1 MPETAPDLTPEEM
14 KRRNQRNIAIALGL
28 AAFILVVFLVT
39 ILRISG
45 NLGSVQ

>member
-1 MPETAPDLTPEEM
+1 MPETTPELSSEEK